1 MSIFVVDGEIG
12 QIKTTVLPSGDLAV
26 AGPSSGRLSQILFE
40 VCRWHGRRDPE
51 YGGWIVPRSWAGTA
65 LSALNRQCRKIAS

>member
-26 AGPSSGRLSQILFE
+26 SGPATGRLSQILFN
-40 VCRWHGRRDPE
+40 VCRWHGRRAPE
-51 YGGWIVPRSWAGTA
+51 YGGWIVPRARAGTA
-65 LSALNRQCRKIAS
+65 LSALETQCKKIAS